1 MREAH
6 GRQIAIGDKGHPGA
20 QQQREHTGV
29 SAVVHAAGVGGGV
42 VEHHHGDGGNR
53 SQAQN
58 HAARAGLAHAHG
70 YHGKKQ
76 RGPNQVELLLD
87 GERPKVCE
95 RRGVAQGVEVR
106 DVLRD
111 LPPVV
116 EEQQRRQDV
125 GTHLGEHHVVK
136 DRAQRAR
143 HHHDGHYG
151 GEQAADA
158 ANPEALEVDA
168 SGLGD
173 FVEQQA
179 RDQIARKH
187 KEDRDAEQAA
197 LRPRKIEVIEHHR
210 DNGERTQA
218 VEGGNVTRFGTGG
231 RLVRGGAADMV
242 RFVGGRTMGARGASR
257 VAGAAFGARAFAWR
271 LVIGRTARAA
281 WARLRELF
289 HKTSSNDE
297 NNQHVFI
304 VAARSCECLLLAQP
318 QARVHIKVN

>member
-1 MREAH
+1 MR
-6 GRQIAIGDKGHPGA
+6 
-20 QQQREHTGV
+20 
-29 SAVVHAAGVGGGV
+29 
-42 VEHHHGDGGNR
+42 
-53 SQAQN
+53 
-58 HAARAGLAHAHG
+58 
-70 YHGKKQ
+70 
-76 RGPNQVELLLD
+76 
-87 GERPKVCE
+87 E

-231 RLVRGGAADMV
+231 RLVRGGGAGVV
-242 RFVGGRTMGARGASR
+242 RFVGGCSMGARGASR
-257 VAGAAFGARAFAWR
+257 VACAAFSARAFVRR
-271 LVIGRTARAA
+271 LVIGRAARAA
-281 WARLRELF
+281 
-289 HKTSSNDE
+289 
-297 NNQHVFI
+297 
-304 VAARSCECLLLAQP
+304 
-318 QARVHIKVN
+318 

>member
-1 MREAH
+1 MH
-6 GRQIAIGDKGHPGA
+6 G
-20 QQQREHTGV
+20 
-29 SAVVHAAGVGGGV
+29 
-42 VEHHHGDGGNR
+42 HHG
-53 SQAQN
+53 
-58 HAARAGLAHAHG
+58 
-70 YHGKKQ
+70 KEQ
-76 RGPNQVELLLD
+76 RRPNQVELLLD
-87 GERPKVCE
+87 GERPKVRE
-95 RRGVAQGVEVR
+95 RRGIAQGVEVR
-106 DVLRD
+106 DVLRN

-125 GTHLGEHHVVK
+125 GTHLGEHYVVK
-136 DRAQRAR
+136 DRAQRAG

-187 KEDRDAEQAA
+187 EEDRDAEQAA
-197 LRPRKIEVIEHHR
+197 LRPCEVEVVEHHR
-210 DNGERTQA
+210 DNGERAQA
-218 VEGGNVTRFGTGG
+218 VEGGNVAGFGTSG
-231 RLVRGGAADMV
+231 RLVCGGGAGMV

-257 VAGAAFGARAFAWR
+257 VAGATLGARAFVRRR
-271 LVIGRTARAA
+271 LVARTARAA
-281 WARLRELF
+281 RARLRELF

-304 VAARSCECLLLAQP
+304 VAACSCECLLLAQP